1 MKRMEKAV
9 ALVLSGVMLT
19 SLVLCACKKADETD
33 GTVNVKDSESESE
46 ELWTPPAKLNEDNIK
61 KAQEYCSSVD
71 PEGHEG
77 ISVYLDG
84 IRGDGSTLIDDRLI
98 FFSYQSNDSDS
109 IGINVMRDTGEV
121 SLSIYTMYGDTG
133 YAVNLDFS
141 LGEFEK
147 TFDKVCEDPESVGP
161 YNYDALDS
169 HKEDIKK
176 DFAIIFAR
184 IVAFSDVAFPELV
197 IEEPRELPI
206 HIFIHFRLHPLRHPG
221 GPVKPVPCP
230 ELILRVIDAEAHDE
244 FRRMKGAYTNDYYY
258 RLKTEQRRRTRGV
271 VYPSGLVR
279 RFW

>member
-33 GTVNVKDSESESE
+33 GTGNVKDAESESE

-109 IGINVMRDTGEV
+109 FGINVMRDTGEV

-161 YNYDALDS
+161 YNYDAL
-169 HKEDIKK
+169 
-176 DFAIIFAR
+176 
-184 IVAFSDVAFPELV
+184 
-197 IEEPRELPI
+197 
-206 HIFIHFRLHPLRHPG
+206 
-221 GPVKPVPCP
+221 
-230 ELILRVIDAEAHDE
+230 AEH
-244 FRRMKGAYTNDYYY
+244 RYCI
-258 RLKTEQRRRTRGV
+258 
-271 VYPSGLVR
+271 
-279 RFW
+279 